1 MKLLF
6 KLLGFLL
13 MLLLAAAL
21 ALPLVLDPNDFKQQI
36 TEQVE
41 RHTGRPLQLG
51 GDIRLSYFPW
61 LGVELERVSLGNAKG
76 FGDRPFAQV
85 DQAGVKVKLLPLL
98 QQRLEVDTL
107 VLKGFKAHLIQ
118 EKDGRNNWQDLIRPR
133 AVGADT
139 GADNKA
145 KPLAALLIGGIT
157 LSDGLFIFEDRAAG
171 RGVQLT
177 GLNLSSG
184 QINPGLPVDIS
195 LSSQVQPLP
204 GGMAFSSALSG
215 QLNFDPASQRLS
227 IQGLKLR
234 LAELKGP
241 QSLELRGQLEL
252 DTRLQLLNLR
262 DLHLNAALQP
272 PGASQTLG
280 QTLGQ
285 TINLSLDGQL
295 AANIHQRHISLS
307 PLSLRLS
314 PLPGVPAAKLDA
326 HLNLDLAKG
335 LALLDQIQANF
346 AELDLRGQL
355 QAENLLTQP
364 SFKGKLELLP
374 FKPRRVLA
382 GLGLSAPQ
390 TADPVALAQGGLK
403 LGLSGNLSK
412 IDLTNIQLSLDDSLL
427 SGNASVALA
436 QRPKLGF
443 DLKLNGLDL
452 NRYLPPTAAGT
463 ARHAESGPLP
473 LALLFALD
481 MQGQLGI
488 GRLALDRFRLEN
500 IGLKLTQAQGKL
512 RLEQN
517 IGNLYQGKYSGLTL
531 IDASA
536 KPPTLDYQAKISGVQ
551 AEPLLKAISGEDRLR
566 GKGDVSIK
574 LRSQGN
580 SGVELRQGLQGDV
593 QINFRDGAIKGFNLA
608 QTLREAKARIAEL
621 QGKEPPPEPSKVQE
635 TDFSALDA
643 TAKIQGSLI
652 HNTSMQMKSPF
663 LRFEGQGQLDS
674 AKSWLDYRLTA
685 VVVESSKGQG
695 GKDFKELT
703 NIPIPMSYQGPLEQM
718 GDWRQWK
725 VHLDQVIKAK
735 LKQRAEEEGRRLL
748 QKKLGLPEEAAAS
761 EEELKRQLEEK
772 AKAKLEEK
780 LQEKLQQELE
790 DKASDQLKNALKKL
804 F

>member
-6 KLLGFLL
+6 KILGLLL
-13 MLLLAAAL
+13 MLLLVAAL

-85 DQAGVKVKLLPLL
+85 DEAGVKVKLLPLL

-118 EKDGRNNWQDLIRPR
+118 EKDGRNNWQDLIRPS
-133 AVGADT
+133 AAGADT

-145 KPLAALLIGGIT
+145 RPLAALLIGGIE

-184 QINPGLPVDIS
+184 QISPGLPVDIG

-234 LAELKGP
+234 LAELNGP

-272 PGASQTLG
+272 PGASQTM
-280 QTLGQ
+280 
-285 TINLSLDGQL
+285 NLSLDGQL

-355 QAENLLTQP
+355 QAENLLTQL

-390 TADPVALAQGGLK
+390 TTDPVALTQGSLK

-427 SGNASVALA
+427 SGNASIALA
-436 QRPKLGF
+436 QRPRLGF

-452 NRYLPPTAAGT
+452 NRYLPPPAAGT
-463 ARHAESGPLP
+463 ARTAESGPLP

-580 SGVELRQGLQGDV
+580 TGVELRNRLHGDV
-593 QINFRDGAIKGFNLA
+593 QVSFRDGAIKGFNLA

-735 LKQRAEEEGRRLL
+735 VKQRAEEEGRRLL
-748 QKKLGLPEEAAAS
+748 QKKLGLSEEAAAS

-780 LQEKLQQELE
+780 LQQELE
-790 DKASDQLKNALKKL
+790 EKASDGLKDVLKRL

>member
-6 KLLGFLL
+6 KILGLLL
-13 MLLLAAAL
+13 MLLLVAAL

-118 EKDGRNNWQDLIRPR
+118 EKDGRNNWQDLIRPST
-133 AVGADT
+133 AGADT

-145 KPLAALLIGGIT
+145 RPLAALLIGGIE

-184 QINPGLPVDIS
+184 QISPGLPVDIG

-215 QLNFDPASQRLS
+215 QLSFDPASQRLS

-234 LAELKGP
+234 LAELNGP

-272 PGASQTLG
+272 PGASQTM
-280 QTLGQ
+280 
-285 TINLSLDGQL
+285 NLSLDGQL

-390 TADPVALAQGGLK
+390 TTDPVALTQGGLK

-452 NRYLPPTAAGT
+452 NRYLPPAAAGT
-463 ARHAESGPLP
+463 ARTAESRPLP

-580 SGVELRQGLQGDV
+580 SGVELRQGLQGNV
-593 QINFRDGAIKGFNLA
+593 QVSFRDGAIKGFNLA

-643 TAKIQGSLI
+643 SARIQGSLI

-735 LKQRAEEEGRRLL
+735 VKQRAEEEGRRLL
-748 QKKLGLPEEAAAS
+748 QKKLGLSEEAAAS

-780 LQEKLQQELE
+780 LQQELE
-790 DKASDQLKNALKKL
+790 EKASDGLKDVLKRL